1 VCRDWPEGTRSVPT
15 NERMISTGLL
25 LTLVAIAGITDIRS
39 RKIPNLVTYPGL
51 AAALAL
57 NLATIWFSESVV
69 EAWQPLIGW
78 VGWRDSLS
86 GLAVCGLFMLVCF
99 VFFGIGGGDVKL
111 LAMMGAFLG
120 LEHGLE
126 ALLWTFILG
135 GCLGLS
141 LLVWRVGIPRLF
153 AQAWRQ
159 FRSVVRWGISPG
171 LADEERKELKSELFL
186 APCALAAIAIVKFD
200 VLQIW

>member
-1 VCRDWPEGTRSVPT
+1 
-15 NERMISTGLL
+15 MISTGLL

-39 RKIPNLVTYPGL
+39 RKIPNTLTYPGL

-57 NLATIWFSESVV
+57 NLATIWFSDDSVRH
-69 EAWQPLIGW
+69 WQPLIGW

-135 GCLGLS
+135 ACLGLS
-141 LLVWRVGIPRLF
+141 LLVWRVGIPRLL

-159 FRSVVRWGISPG
+159 LRAVLRWGIAPG
-171 LADEERKELKSELFL
+171 LTDEERKPFKSDLFL
-186 APCALAAIAIVKFD
+186 APSALAAIAIVQF
-200 VLQIW
+200 L